1 MNPTSQDRERRIRT
15 AMKSLADSTRDSVT
29 FKDPSGLPL
38 ITTADAAP
46 LRAFARN
53 SCPSE
58 ASMCSA

>member
-1 MNPTSQDRERRIRT
+1 
-15 AMKSLADSTRDSVT
+15 MKSLADSTRDSVT